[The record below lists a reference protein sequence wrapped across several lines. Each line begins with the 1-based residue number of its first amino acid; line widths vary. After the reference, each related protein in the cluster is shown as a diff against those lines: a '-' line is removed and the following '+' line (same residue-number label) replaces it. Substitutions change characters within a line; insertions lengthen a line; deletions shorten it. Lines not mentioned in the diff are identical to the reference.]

1 MFGPESGKFGWQGL
15 PFLYDRV
22 KIVNDKRLL
31 VFVIYFLNILDVLI
45 QNLKKI
51 KKYSKDV
58 ISFCRYGKMRDVK

>member
-31 VFVIYFLNILDVLI
+31 VFVIYFLNLLDVLI
-45 QNLKKI
+45 QNLKKN
-51 KKYSKDV
+51 
-58 ISFCRYGKMRDVK
+58 